1 MDQKLSINKKGI
13 MKIQIE
19 DYFGNDVLTLEYN
32 QLISNTELVD
42 KVETNSLDFGY
53 SLADVDLDE
62 NNNEFIRL
70 QNNCV
75 DLSEEQEKQDLVNLI
90 SKLNNVF
97 L

>member
-1 MDQKLSINKKGI
+1 

-42 KVETNSLDFGY
+42 KVETTSLEFGY
-53 SLADVDLDE
+53 GVADVDSDE

>member
-1 MDQKLSINKKGI
+1 

-42 KVETNSLDFGY
+42 KVETTSLEFGY
-53 SLADVDLDE
+53 CVADVDSDE

>member
-1 MDQKLSINKKGI
+1 

-32 QLISNTELVD
+32 QLTSNTELVD

-53 SLADVDLDE
+53 GVADVDLDE

>member
-1 MDQKLSINKKGI
+1 

>member
-1 MDQKLSINKKGI
+1 
-13 MKIQIE
+13 
-19 DYFGNDVLTLEYN
+19 
-32 QLISNTELVD
+32 LVD

-53 SLADVDLDE
+53 GVADVDLDE

>member
-1 MDQKLSINKKGI
+1 

-42 KVETNSLDFGY
+42 KVETTSLEFGY
-53 SLADVDLDE
+53 GVADVDSDE

-75 DLSEEQEKQDLVNLI
+75 DLSEEQGKQDLVNLI